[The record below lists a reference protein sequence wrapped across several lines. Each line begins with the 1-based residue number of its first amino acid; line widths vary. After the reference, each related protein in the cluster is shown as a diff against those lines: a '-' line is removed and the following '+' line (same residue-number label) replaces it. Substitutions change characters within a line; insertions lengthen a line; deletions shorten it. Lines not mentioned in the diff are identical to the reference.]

1 MKVLIIGS
9 SGLLGKEL
17 YYFLKKKKI
26 KVFHN
31 GLNKKKLNL
40 NYVKNIKKILKINP
54 NLIINAAAITDIDL
68 CENAK
73 KQTSLINIHL
83 LKNLFYFKSKY
94 NLNFKLI
101 QFSTDQLYNSKIPS
115 KESDKIKIY
124 NNYSLQKFLAEKICL
139 KNESL
144 IFRTNFFGKSISKNK
159 SFTDWIFD
167 NFRSNKDFYLF
178 KDIIFNP
185 LRINTICNIIYTIIN
200 KKKLDI
206 NGIYNLGS
214 VGKIS
219 KSNFSIFFAK
229 KAMVFHKNF
238 KVCNYKKVL
247 KTKRSKNMSMNIGL
261 FKKKFKIKLPKIRNE
276 IKSEALNY
284 K

>member
-1 MKVLIIGS
+1 MKVLILGS

-17 YYFLKKKKI
+17 YFFLKKKKI

-31 GLNKKKLNL
+31 GLNKKKFNL
-40 NYVKNIKKILKINP
+40 AYMKNIKKLLKIKP
-54 NLIINAAAITDIDL
+54 NLIINAAAITDIDF
-68 CENAK
+68 CENPK
-73 KQTSLINIHL
+73 NDTNLINTNL
-83 LKNLFYFKSKY
+83 LKNIFYLKSKY
-94 NLNFKLI
+94 NLNFQLI
-101 QFSTDQLYNSKIPS
+101 QFSTDQLYNSEKLS

-159 SFTDWIFD
+159 SFTDWIFEI
-167 NFRSNKDFYLF
+167 FQSNKDFYLF

-185 LRINTICNIIYTIIN
+185 LRINTICNIIYTIII
-200 KKKLDI
+200 KKKFDI

-219 KSNFSIFFAK
+219 KSSFAIFFAK
-229 KAMVFHKNF
+229 KVEIFHKNF
-238 KVCNYKKVL
+238 QICNYKKVL
-247 KTKRSKNMSMNIGL
+247 KTKRSRNMSMNINL
-261 FKKKFKIKLPKIRNE
+261 FKKKFMIKLPKVKDE
-276 IKSEALNY
+276 IKSESLNY

>member
-31 GLNKKKLNL
+31 GLNKRKLNL
-40 NYVKNIKKILKINP
+40 SYERNIKKLLKINP
-54 NLIINAAAITDIDL
+54 DLIINAAAITDIEL

-73 KQTSLINIHL
+73 KKTTLINTGL
-83 LKNLFYFKSKY
+83 LKKIFFLKSKY
-94 NLNFKLI
+94 DLNFKLI
-101 QFSTDQLYNSKIPS
+101 QFSTDQLYNSEKPS
-115 KESDKIKIY
+115 KESDKINIY

-159 SFTDWIFD
+159 SFTDWIFEI
-167 NFRSNKDFYLF
+167 FQSNKDFYLF
-178 KDIIFNP
+178 KDITFNP
-185 LRINTICNIIYTIIN
+185 LRINTICNIIYTIII
-200 KKKLDI
+200 KKKIHI

-219 KSNFSIFFAK
+219 KSNFAIFFAK
-229 KAMVFHKNF
+229 KAKVFHENF
-238 KVCNYKKVL
+238 QVCNYKKIL
-247 KTKRSKNMSMNIGL
+247 KTKRSKNMTMNINL
-261 FKKKFKIKLPKIRNE
+261 FKKKFKIKLPKIRDQ

>member
-40 NYVKNIKKILKINP
+40 AYVKNIKKLLEIKPDLV
-54 NLIINAAAITDIDL
+54 INAAAITDIDQ
-68 CENAK
+68 CEKYK
-73 KQTSLINIHL
+73 KKTSLINTNL
-83 LKNLFYFKSKY
+83 LKNIFYLKSKY

-101 QFSTDQLYNSKIPS
+101 QFSTDQFYNNKKPS
-115 KESDKIKIY
+115 KETDKINLY
-124 NNYSLQKFLAEKICL
+124 NNYSKQKFLAGKICL
-139 KNESL
+139 KYNSL

-159 SFTDWIFD
+159 SFTDWIF
-167 NFRSNKDFYLF
+167 NIFQTKKDFYLF
-178 KDIIFNP
+178 KDVTFNP
-185 LRINTICNIIYTIIN
+185 LRINTICNIIYLIIS
-200 KKKLDI
+200 KKKLNF

-219 KSNFSIFFAK
+219 KSNFAIFFSK
-229 KAMVFHKNF
+229 KTKVFHDNF
-238 KVCNYKKVL
+238 RLCNYKKVL
-247 KTKRSKNMSMNIGL
+247 KTKRSKNMSMNINF
-261 FKKKFKIKLPKIRNE
+261 FKKKFKIQLPRIRDE
-276 IKSEALNY
+276 IKSEAKNY

>member
-31 GLNKKKLNL
+31 GLNKRKLNL
-40 NYVKNIKKILKINP
+40 SYERNIKKLLGINP
-54 NLIINAAAITDIDL
+54 DLIINAAAITDIEL

-73 KQTSLINIHL
+73 KKTSLINTGL
-83 LKNLFYFKSKY
+83 LKNLFFLKSKY

-101 QFSTDQLYNSKIPS
+101 QFSTDQFYDNKKPS
-115 KESDKIKIY
+115 KETDRINLY
-124 NNYSLQKFLAEKICL
+124 NNYSKQKFLAEKICL
-139 KNESL
+139 KFDSL

-159 SFTDWIFD
+159 SFTDWIFEVFKTKK
-167 NFRSNKDFYLF
+167 NFYLF
-178 KDIIFNP
+178 KDVTFNP
-185 LRINTICNIIYTIIN
+185 LRIHTICNIIYIIIT

-219 KSNFSIFFAK
+219 KKNFAVFFAK
-229 KAMVFHKNF
+229 KTKIFHENF
-238 KVCNYKKVL
+238 QVCNYKKVL
-247 KTKRSKNMSMNIGL
+247 KTKRSKNMSMNTN
-261 FKKKFKIKLPKIRNE
+261 FFRKKFIIQLPKIRDE